1 MKAIWIYLKMKW
13 EFILFGV
20 LIGLINPLAFGLFR
34 MLSTEPPGS
43 VLVALMLLLILSTL
57 VVLTADHVIDFFDI
71 FLPNARRLGVPVSIV
86 YQLRYQHEFTDNMI
100 NIFCTPKWDE
110 LLKKA
115 KNGTLK

>member
-20 LIGLINPLAFGLFR
+20 LIGLTNPLAFGLFG
-34 MLSTEPPGS
+34 MLFTEPPAS
-43 VLVALMLLLILSTL
+43 VLVVLVLLLMFSML
-57 VVLTADHVIDFFDI
+57 VVLTADHAIDFFEI

-86 YQLRYQHEFTDNMI
+86 YQLRYQHEFTDDMI

-110 LLKKA
+110 LLEKV
-115 KNGTLK
+115 KNGTLG